1 MRTPDQ
7 RKDTPK
13 GNGFITADIEAAN
26 KFLSLKASRTYSEN
40 SKINVLGGIPTF
52 GTQRCEASLLSA
64 CFWWTGFRVFGM
76 ECIAITPR
84 GVFE

>member
-40 SKINVLGGIPTF
+40 SKINVLGGD
-52 GTQRCEASLLSA
+52 SN
-64 CFWWTGFRVFGM
+64 FRNAAM
-76 ECIAITPR
+76 R
-84 GVFE
+84 GVLAKCLFLVDRFPRFRYGVHRDNTAWRF